1 LDLAGG
7 VLIVV
12 VPFWKAFAVL
22 FWGQSAMT
30 QQVSRVCTVIVFV
43 GLFVSVVLVENLC

>member
-1 LDLAGG
+1 MDLAGG

-12 VPFWKAFAVL
+12 VLFWKAFAVL

-30 QQVSRVCTVIVFV
+30 QQFSRV
-43 GLFVSVVLVENLC
+43 